1 MKQIEIKKLTV
12 GSAIK
17 ATIYLMFI
25 PIIIMLLVVAFV
37 VLIGIVQEG
46 AAALI
51 ALPIMLFGSVLYI
64 GIYIGIVALITL
76 IYNWL
81 AGKFGGLVITVHDKD
96 SIEGS

>member
-1 MKQIEIKKLTV
+1 MKQIEIKQLTV